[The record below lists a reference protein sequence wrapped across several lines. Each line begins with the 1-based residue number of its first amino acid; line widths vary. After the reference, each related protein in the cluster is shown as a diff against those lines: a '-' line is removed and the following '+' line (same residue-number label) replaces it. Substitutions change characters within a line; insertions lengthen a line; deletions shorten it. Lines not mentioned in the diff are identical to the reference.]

1 MHNILRAAL
10 IKWLHSPLTWLSF
23 LLSAACG
30 LSAGCLGMAGV
41 PDYAGG
47 AAGAARYF
55 EPMHLHAAFAVQLLL
70 ITAVT
75 AVTAG
80 LEQAEGSVRNY
91 LTVGCSRVVFYLSQI
106 TAAVLY
112 AAVSAAL
119 MLGMFAALTVSVLD
133 IFPDRGY
140 WLLLGLMA
148 GILLAAAASAAALAV
163 NSARQVRALLLT
175 AAGCFVL
182 GISGLIGF
190 SALHA
195 REPYQL
201 RIDGRG
207 ASLEHTPGYVGGA
220 KRSVL
225 LCLHALNPAG
235 QYFYCAQYLEARTVY
250 AEHGSDTAEYRSMSD
265 TAAAYRADLDGS
277 AACIAG
283 FIVLCGLAG
292 YLHFERR
299 DLT

>member
-1 MHNILRAAL
+1 MHNVLCAAI

-41 PDYAGG
+41 PDYAG
-47 AAGAARYF
+47 AARYF
-55 EPMHLHAAFAVQLLL
+55 EPLPLHAAFAVQLLC
-70 ITAVT
+70 IAAVT
-75 AVTAG
+75 SLTAG
-80 LEQAEGSVRNY
+80 LECAEGSVRNY
-91 LTVGCSRVVFYLSQI
+91 LSVGCSRAVFYLSQI
-106 TAAVLY
+106 TAALLY

-119 MLGMFAALTVSVLD
+119 MLGVFAAFTVSALD

-163 NSARQVRALLLT
+163 NSAVQVRTLLLT
-175 AAGCFVL
+175 IAGCFVL
-182 GISGLIGF
+182 AVSGLIGF
-190 SALHA
+190 WALHE

-201 RIDGRG
+201 RFDGSG
-207 ASLEHTPGYVGGA
+207 VSLHHTPGYVSGA
-220 KRSVL
+220 KRSLL
-225 LCLHALNPAG
+225 LCLQALNPVG
-235 QYFYCAQYLEARTVY
+235 QYCFCAQYLETRRIY
-250 AEHGSDTAEYRSMSD
+250 AEFNPDDAEQRILFD
-265 TAAAYRADLDGS
+265 AADSYRAELDGS

-283 FIVLCGLAG
+283 FAVLCGLAG